1 MHRLRYWNIRMRAMT
16 LWGKDLTPSLL
27 RIQNAAKR
35 VQLERE
41 VKSAVGGYSRFCF
54 WRRIRVGAGS
64 WIQDEA
70 RFDAERDSG
79 RSAILV
85 GRRRDERQKGPG
97 QFDSAGFSGRGF
109 GDVGG
114 REHAERGET

>member
-1 MHRLRYWNIRMRAMT
+1 MRAMT

-70 RFDAERDSG
+70 RFDVERDPAWSASGKRTRFEAERDSG
-79 RSAILV
+79 GA
-85 GRRRDERQKGPG
+85 E
-97 QFDSAGFSGRGF
+97 AG
-109 GDVGG
+109 
-114 REHAERGET
+114 